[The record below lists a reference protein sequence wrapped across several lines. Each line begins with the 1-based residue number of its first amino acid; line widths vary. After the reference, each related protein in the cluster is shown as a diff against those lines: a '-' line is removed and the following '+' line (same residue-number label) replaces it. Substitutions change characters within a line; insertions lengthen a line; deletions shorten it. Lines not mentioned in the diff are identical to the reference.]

1 MRRAVVVAAMMVAS
15 TLGACARSAPPM
27 ATATDAQRGNVAL
40 ADLEQGRK
48 LLIGK
53 CTNCHRVPMPNEH
66 AAGEWPKML
75 DEMAA
80 RANIDVTQQKL
91 IENYLVTMATK

>member
-1 MRRAVVVAAMMVAS
+1 MKHLFALMIAVS
-15 TLGACARSAPPM
+15 TLGACARSSPPM
-27 ATATDAQRGNVAL
+27 VTATDAQRGNVEL
-40 ADLEQGRK
+40 AELDQGRK

-66 AAGEWPKML
+66 TALEWPKML

-80 RANIDVTQQKL
+80 RSNLDTTQQKL
-91 IENYLVTMATK
+91 IEKYLVTMATK